1 MATVELDPT
10 AQTPRR
16 RGRRQAIKLL
26 VVANPDRSSSEE
38 DTPVDIYFNN
48 NSTAP
53 SRPAAI
59 RAPSPRRATSP
70 PPTSYVSASES
81 DASSRNPLNDNAES
95 SRRQSAVQPWPGRI
109 IVSVTSD
116 AENFVVVDVTQTNS
130 ETIRERILSKLHIPD
145 DLHASF
151 AIYRT
156 ELGGLTIGS
165 ALNDNSLLIECQHF
179 GDDKGTL
186 KFLAQRSDAPLDSPD
201 ADIPAPLPPMPPS
214 LSSFSPGTMGPPSS
228 HPLVEY
234 KRPSPS
240 SLYRP
245 PPLSQTPQEMTWL
258 PALLSGRY
266 TQQQRPQS
274 ASDALP
280 PSLRSGPRP
289 RAERLLT
296 KYDRPLLSDLYR
308 SSTSSQPIVPVTQTQ
323 PAHVSPQTKVISRD
337 FGAAVREE
345 DDEDES
351 DENSGI
357 LGQVA
362 KQKSVLSASGA
373 GSTAAATT
381 VAPLVRRTATRRK
394 GLRLSI
400 DGSRPSND
408 TFMPSTLPLE
418 VRKKTAANRVNGSGN
433 RGEIPSRSPLLPY
446 QNSSAPSS
454 SSSNTH
460 PQTEEVNE
468 KLDQSFPNHDLGN
481 PIINIPSGATS
492 SVTEAPPIAG
502 SDGPRINGPGV
513 RQHKKSIRVVAAER
527 KKMLDRTNAAKV
539 QQSAVGDY
547 ATYVPNSDSATPQPD
562 TMVPVSKAP
571 HRDIARPNKMST
583 DEMFQC
589 LTRHGCPDLT
599 ESLDPDA
606 YSRNYV
612 ASGGFGDIW
621 KGQLRDGTAVAIKV
635 WRFRALNEDP
645 GKDIKRAMRE
655 IYNWSQ
661 LNHDNIQKLL
671 GVVVFDERLGMVS
684 KWMEGGNIQSYLENN
699 PRIYRY
705 PLCIQ
710 VAQGVEYL
718 HDSNMIHGDLKAI
731 NVLVSSDHKL
741 KLTDFDY
748 SIMAESTL
756 QFSQTTR
763 MGGGTPRWMAPE
775 LALDEEGNHQR
786 NKRTD
791 IYALGMTFLVSI
803 RPYTVVCTQKMQTG
817 NNNWGR
823 TILAAMQNRYKRTQR
838 A

>member
-70 PPTSYVSASES
+70 PPTSRPDDSLQ
-81 DASSRNPLNDNAES
+81 SSPG
-95 SRRQSAVQPWPGRI
+95 PGRI

-165 ALNDNSLLIECQHF
+165 ALNDNSLLIDCQHF

-323 PAHVSPQTKVISRD
+323 PAHVPPQTKVISRD

-547 ATYVPNSDSATPQPD
+547 AT
-562 TMVPVSKAP
+562 
-571 HRDIARPNKMST
+571 
-583 DEMFQC
+583 
-589 LTRHGCPDLT
+589 
-599 ESLDPDA
+599 
-606 YSRNYV
+606 NYV

-684 KWMEGGNIQSYLENN
+684 KWMEGGNLQSYLENN

-763 MGGGTPRWMAPE
+763 MGGGTLR
-775 LALDEEGNHQR
+775 L
-786 NKRTD
+786 
-791 IYALGMTFLVSI
+791 
-803 RPYTVVCTQKMQTG
+803 
-817 NNNWGR
+817 
-823 TILAAMQNRYKRTQR
+823 QN
-838 A
+838 